1 MSIETWSFFLKI
13 EEISNSDTFFLKLKE
28 YRLKYHYFQICST
41 YYLFLV
47 GTSHS
52 WDVLELC
59 YKRLEIVEELNK
71 KQRKL
76 RSVRGFFLYVS
87 EILEKGGDKNIEVL
101 ETNFPPLFWKRVKDV
116 LRQNKKGAL
125 TELLFGTSN
134 SSIKKSKISLEEL
147 AQNLQTLQ
155 IQVNLLKDKVK
166 YLESSYPPR
175 QRIEIQDAR
184 PYVMESLEVLGGT
197 KQPQK
202 ARNSG
207 PIEFITN

>member
-1 MSIETWSFFLKI
+1 M
-13 EEISNSDTFFLKLKE
+13 
-28 YRLKYHYFQICST
+28 
-41 YYLFLV
+41 
-47 GTSHS
+47 
-52 WDVLELC
+52 
-59 YKRLEIVEELNK
+59 EELNK

>member
-1 MSIETWSFFLKI
+1 MLIETWSFFLKI
-13 EEISNSDTFFLKLKE
+13 EEISNSDTFFLRLKE

-52 WDVLELC
+52 WDVLEFC
-59 YKRLEIVEELNK
+59 YKRLKILEELNK

-87 EILEKGGDKNIEVL
+87 EILEKEGDKNIEVL

-125 TELLFGTSN
+125 TKLLFGTSN
-134 SSIKKSKISLEEL
+134 SSIKNSKISLEEL
-147 AQNLQTLQ
+147 VQNIQTLQ
-155 IQVNLLKDKVK
+155 IQVNLLRDKVK
-166 YLESSYPPR
+166 YLESSYPPS
-175 QRIEIQDAR
+175 QTIEIQDSR
-184 PYVMESLEVLGGT
+184 FYVADCLNVLGGT
-197 KQPQK
+197 KQPQE
-202 ARNSG
+202 ARTSV
-207 PIEFITN
+207 PKCL